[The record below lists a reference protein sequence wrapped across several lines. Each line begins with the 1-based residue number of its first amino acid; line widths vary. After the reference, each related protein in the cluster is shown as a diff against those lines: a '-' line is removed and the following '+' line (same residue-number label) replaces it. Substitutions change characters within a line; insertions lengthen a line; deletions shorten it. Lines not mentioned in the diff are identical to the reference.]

1 MLESTRLQRVK
12 HDLVTKQQQTI
23 IVKKKKKK
31 AWNVFIDITRD
42 KVEDDQKGRG
52 ITEQYKPVR

>member
-12 HDLVTKQQQTI
+12 RDLVTKQQQTI
-23 IVKKKKKK
+23 IIKKKKI
-31 AWNVFIDITRD
+31 AWNVFIDIIRRD
-42 KVEDDQKGRG
+42 KAEDDQKGRG